1 MYVSGRNGPDAKI
14 KKGKLMNI
22 KELLEQEYGEFTIV
36 EYHEGSCRGS
46 MDAITEHDVCDG
58 DEVRDYWFEPCGDG
72 DTKLHVLVQPEKI
85 IRYIH
90 VGAPAPQYAIN
101 SISRLFSAVSYAAQ
115 IVGVLAREEGK
126 DVILEPETSEDQ
138 VMEVFTRAAV
148 YMEDEGY
155 TGVDAGRYSMHY
167 DAATATSEVTELTRN
182 W

>member
-1 MYVSGRNGPDAKI
+1 MVRRQNQKREST
-14 KKGKLMNI
+14 MNI
-22 KELLEQEYGEFTIV
+22 KELLEQEDGEFTIV
-36 EYHEGSCRGS
+36 EYHEGICSAS

-58 DEVRDYWFEPCGDG
+58 DEIRDYWLEACGDG
-72 DTKLHVLVQPEKI
+72 DTKLHVLVQPEKV

-115 IVGVLAREEGK
+115 MVGVLAREDGK
-126 DVILEPETSEDQ
+126 DIILEPDTSEDQ
-138 VMEVFTRAAV
+138 VTEVFSRAAV
-148 YMEDEGY
+148 FMEDEGY